1 MAMFDFFSQFG
12 KKQEKALEEPEI
24 KGTSFVPPTV
34 DDAVIIQTGG
44 VVAHGIDFGATSNE
58 TNEVELI
65 NAWRELASRPEIDY
79 AIQEIVNEVIE
90 TDYASYPVDIEVP
103 EELKIPK
110 KVVDKIQEEFLEC
123 LKLLEFNRTATD
135 KFRQWYVDGRMLIH
149 LVLDPDDNSK
159 GITSI
164 RIIDPRTI
172 RKVVE
177 TEKVKLKN
185 GVEAEKVKDTY
196 FVYTSSTNGK
206 QANLLGKQ
214 TQSIKVHPD
223 AIAYANSGVFR
234 DKGDGST
241 IAISHLDKTLKV
253 ANQMKQLEDSLVIYR
268 LARAPERRIFYVDVG
283 NLPRTK
289 AEQYLN
295 SVKNNFKNKMTY
307 DTVTGEV
314 KDSRQT
320 MSMLEDYWLPR
331 RDGGRG
337 TEVTTLP
344 GGQNLG
350 EMDDVDYFHKKM
362 YQALNIP
369 RTRLNAEGTFSM
381 GRSGEITREEIKF
394 TKFVN
399 YLRNKFSMIFVQM
412 LKTQCVAK
420 NIITAEDFE
429 AMAPSLTF
437 KWQSSAY
444 WDELMFNEMW
454 QQRAA
459 LLQQLD
465 QYKGQYFSKD
475 WLMRNVLNLSQDEV
489 DDMQKQMDK
498 ENKEDPP
505 EDDDDED
512 GDDGP
517 DFIDRNNDGIPDR
530 QRIKTAKAALDGV
543 NF

>member
-12 KKQEKALEEPEI
+12 KKQEKALEETNI
-24 KGTSFVPPTV
+24 KDTSFVPPTV
-34 DDAVIIQTGG
+34 DDAVIIETGG
-44 VVAHGIDFGATSNE
+44 VVARSIDFGTTTNE

-79 AIQEIVNEVIE
+79 AIQEIVNEAIE
-90 TDYASYPVDIEVP
+90 TDYASYPVDIEIP

-149 LVLDPDDNSK
+149 LVLDPDDNTK

-185 GVEAEKVKDTY
+185 GIEADKVKDTY

-206 QANLLGKQ
+206 SANLLGRQ

-241 IAISHLDKTLKV
+241 IAISHLDKSLKV

-295 SVKNNFKNKMTY
+295 SVKNSFKNKMTY

-369 RTRLNAEGTFSM
+369 RTRLNPEGSFSM

-412 LKTQCVAK
+412 LKTQCAAK

-459 LLQQLD
+459 LLQQLE

-505 EDDDDED
+505 EED
-512 GDDGP
+512 GEEDDDGP
-517 DFIDRNNDGIPDR
+517 DFVDRNNDGIPDR

>member
-24 KGTSFVPPTV
+24 KDTSFVPPTV

-79 AIQEIVNEVIE
+79 AIQEIVNEAIE

-149 LVLDPDDNSK
+149 LVLDPDDNTK

-177 TEKVKLKN
+177 TEKVNLKN
-185 GVEAEKVKDTY
+185 GIEVDKVKDTY

-206 QANLLGKQ
+206 SANLLGRQ
-214 TQSIKVHPD
+214 AQSIKVHPD

-241 IAISHLDKTLKV
+241 IAISHLDKSLKV

-268 LARAPERRIFYVDVG
+268 LTRAPERRIFYVDVG

-295 SVKNNFKNKMTY
+295 SVKNSFKNKMTY

-369 RTRLNAEGTFSM
+369 RTRLNPEGTFSM

-459 LLQQLD
+459 LLQQLE

-489 DDMQKQMDK
+489 DDMQRQMDK
-498 ENKEDPP
+498 ENAEDPP
-505 EDDDDED
+505 EED
-512 GDDGP
+512 GEEDDDGP
-517 DFIDRNNDGIPDR
+517 DFVDRNNDGIPDR

>member
-12 KKQEKALEEPEI
+12 KKQEKALEEPNI
-24 KGTSFVPPTV
+24 NDTSFVPPTV
-34 DDAVIIQTGG
+34 DDAVVIQTGG
-44 VVAHGIDFGATSNE
+44 VVARSIDFGATSNE

-79 AIQEIVNEVIE
+79 AIQEIVNEAIE
-90 TDYASYPVDIEVP
+90 TDYASYPVDIEIP

-172 RKVVE
+172 RKVIE
-177 TEKVKLKN
+177 TETVKLKN
-185 GVEAEKVKDTY
+185 GIEAERVKDTY
-196 FVYTSSTNGK
+196 FVYTSSTNGRG
-206 QANLLGKQ
+206 ANLLGRQ

-234 DKGDGST
+234 DKGDGTT
-241 IAISHLDKTLKV
+241 IAISHLDKSMKV

-295 SVKNNFKNKMTY
+295 SVKNSFKNKMTY

-314 KDSRQT
+314 KDGRQT

-331 RDGGRG
+331 REGGRG

-399 YLRNKFSMIFVQM
+399 YLRNKFSMLFVQM

-420 NIITAEDFE
+420 NIITPEDFE

-459 LLQQLD
+459 LLQQLE
-465 QYKGQYFSKD
+465 QFKGQYFSKD
-475 WLMRNVLNLSQDEV
+475 WLMRKVLNLSQDEV
-489 DDMQKQMDK
+489 DDMQKQMDQ

-505 EDDDDED
+505 DEDDDE
-512 GDDGP
+512 DGP
-517 DFIDRNNDGIPDR
+517 DFIDRNHDGIPDR
-530 QRIKTAKAALDGV
+530 KRIRTAKAALNSV

>member
-24 KGTSFVPPTV
+24 KDTSFVPPTA

-79 AIQEIVNEVIE
+79 AIQEIVNEAIE

-241 IAISHLDKTLKV
+241 IAISHLDKSLKV
-253 ANQMKQLEDSLVIYR
+253 ANQMKQLEDSLIIYR

-459 LLQQLD
+459 LLQQLE

-489 DDMQKQMDK
+489 DDMQRQMDK
-498 ENKEDPP
+498 ENAEDPP
-505 EDDDDED
+505 EED
-512 GDDGP
+512 GEEDDDGP
-517 DFIDRNNDGIPDR
+517 DFVDRNNDGIPDR

>member
-12 KKQEKALEEPEI
+12 KKQEKALEEPMI
-24 KGTSFVPPTV
+24 KDSSFVPPTV
-34 DDAVIIQTGG
+34 DDAVIIETGG
-44 VVAHGIDFGATSNE
+44 VVARSIDFGTTTNE

-79 AIQEIVNEVIE
+79 AIQEIVNEAIE
-90 TDYASYPVDIEVP
+90 TDYASYPVDVEIP

-149 LVLDPDDNSK
+149 LVLDPEDNTK

-185 GVEAEKVKDTY
+185 GIEVDNVKDTY

-206 QANLLGKQ
+206 SANLLGRR

-241 IAISHLDKTLKV
+241 IAISHLDKSLKV

-295 SVKNNFKNKMTY
+295 SVKNSFKNKMTY

-369 RTRLNAEGTFSM
+369 RTRLNPEGTFSM

-459 LLQQLD
+459 LLQQLE

-489 DDMQKQMDK
+489 DDMQRQMDK
-498 ENKEDPP
+498 ENAEDPP
-505 EDDDDED
+505 EED
-512 GDDGP
+512 GEEDDDGP
-517 DFIDRNNDGIPDR
+517 DFVDRNNDGIPDR

>member
-1 MAMFDFFSQFG
+1 
-12 KKQEKALEEPEI
+12 
-24 KGTSFVPPTV
+24 
-34 DDAVIIQTGG
+34 
-44 VVAHGIDFGATSNE
+44 
-58 TNEVELI
+58 
-65 NAWRELASRPEIDY
+65 
-79 AIQEIVNEVIE
+79 
-90 TDYASYPVDIEVP
+90 
-103 EELKIPK
+103 
-110 KVVDKIQEEFLEC
+110 
-123 LKLLEFNRTATD
+123 
-135 KFRQWYVDGRMLIH
+135 
-149 LVLDPDDNSK
+149 
-159 GITSI
+159 
-164 RIIDPRTI
+164 
-172 RKVVE
+172 
-177 TEKVKLKN
+177 
-185 GVEAEKVKDTY
+185 
-196 FVYTSSTNGK
+196 
-206 QANLLGKQ
+206 
-214 TQSIKVHPD
+214 
-223 AIAYANSGVFR
+223 
-234 DKGDGST
+234 
-241 IAISHLDKTLKV
+241 
-253 ANQMKQLEDSLVIYR
+253 
-268 LARAPERRIFYVDVG
+268 
-283 NLPRTK
+283 
-289 AEQYLN
+289 
-295 SVKNNFKNKMTY
+295 MTY

-369 RTRLNAEGTFSM
+369 RTRLNPEGTFSM

-412 LKTQCVAK
+412 LKTQCATK
-420 NIITAEDFE
+420 NIVTAEDFE

-459 LLQQLD
+459 LLQQLE

-489 DDMQKQMDK
+489 DDMQRQMDK
-498 ENKEDPP
+498 ENAEDPP
-505 EDDDDED
+505 EED
-512 GDDGP
+512 GEEDDDGP
-517 DFIDRNNDGIPDR
+517 DFVDRNNDGIPDR

>member
-12 KKQEKALEEPEI
+12 KKQEKALEEPKI
-24 KGTSFVPPTV
+24 KDSSFVPPTV
-34 DDAVIIQTGG
+34 DDAVIIETGG
-44 VVAHGIDFGATSNE
+44 VVARSIDFGTTTNE

-65 NAWRELASRPEIDY
+65 NAWRELAGRPEIDY
-79 AIQEIVNEVIE
+79 AIQEIVNEAIE
-90 TDYASYPVDIEVP
+90 TDYSSFPVDIEVP
-103 EELKIPK
+103 DELKLPK
-110 KVVDKIQEEFLEC
+110 KVKDKIQEEFLEC

-149 LVLDPDDNSK
+149 LVLDPDDNTK

-185 GVEAEKVKDTY
+185 GIEVDKVKDTY

-206 QANLLGKQ
+206 SANLLGRQ
-214 TQSIKVHPD
+214 TQSIKVHHD

-241 IAISHLDKTLKV
+241 IAISHLDKSMKV

-295 SVKNNFKNKMTY
+295 SVKNSFKNKMTY

-412 LKTQCVAK
+412 LKAQCVTK
-420 NIITAEDFE
+420 NVVTAEDFE

-459 LLQQLD
+459 LLQQLE

-489 DDMQKQMDK
+489 DDMQRQMDK

-505 EDDDDED
+505 EEEDGDED
-512 GDDGP
+512 DDGP
-517 DFIDRNNDGIPDR
+517 DFVDRNNDGIPDR

>member
-12 KKQEKALEEPEI
+12 KKQEKALEEPVI
-24 KGTSFVPPTV
+24 KDTSFVPPTV

-79 AIQEIVNEVIE
+79 AIQEIVNEAIE

-223 AIAYANSGVFR
+223 AIAYTNSGVFR

-241 IAISHLDKTLKV
+241 IAISHLDRSLKV

-350 EMDDVDYFHKKM
+350 EMDDVDYFHRKM

-369 RTRLNAEGTFSM
+369 HTRLNAEGTFSM

-459 LLQQLD
+459 LLQQLE

-489 DDMQKQMDK
+489 DDMQRQMDK
-498 ENKEDPP
+498 ENAEDPP
-505 EDDDDED
+505 EED
-512 GDDGP
+512 GEEDDDGP

>member
-12 KKQEKALEEPEI
+12 KKQEKALDEPES
-24 KGTSFVPPTV
+24 KDTSFVPPTV
-34 DDAVIIQTGG
+34 DDAVIIETGG
-44 VVAHGIDFGATSNE
+44 VVARSIDFGTTTNE

-79 AIQEIVNEVIE
+79 AIQEIVNEAIE
-90 TDYASYPVDIEVP
+90 TDYSSYPVDIEVP
-103 EELKIPK
+103 DELKLPK
-110 KVVDKIQEEFLEC
+110 KVKDKIQEEFLEC

-149 LVLDPDDNSK
+149 LVLDPDDNTK

-185 GVEAEKVKDTY
+185 GIEVDKVKDTY

-206 QANLLGKQ
+206 SANLLGRQ

-241 IAISHLDKTLKV
+241 IAISHLDKSLKV

-295 SVKNNFKNKMTY
+295 SVKNSFKNKMSY

-399 YLRNKFSMIFVQM
+399 YIRNKFSMIFVQM
-412 LKTQCVAK
+412 LKTQCVTK
-420 NIITAEDFE
+420 NIVTAEDFE

-459 LLQQLD
+459 LLQQLE

-489 DDMQKQMDK
+489 DDMQRQMDK
-498 ENKEDPP
+498 ENAEDPP
-505 EDDDDED
+505 EED
-512 GDDGP
+512 GEEDDDGP

>member
-12 KKQEKALEEPEI
+12 KKQEKALEETEI
-24 KGTSFVPPTV
+24 KDTSFVPPTV

-44 VVAHGIDFGATSNE
+44 VVAHGIDFGATTNE

-65 NAWRELASRPEIDY
+65 NAWRELSSRPEIDY
-79 AIQEIVNEVIE
+79 AIQEIVNEAIE
-90 TDYASYPVDIEVP
+90 TDYASYPVDIEIP

-135 KFRQWYVDGRMLIH
+135 KFRQWYVDGRILIH
-149 LVLDPDDNSK
+149 LVLDPDDNTK

-185 GVEAEKVKDTY
+185 GIEAEKVKDTY

-241 IAISHLDKTLKV
+241 IAISHLDKSLKV

-369 RTRLNAEGTFSM
+369 RTRLNPEGTFSM

-412 LKTQCVAK
+412 LKTQCVTK
-420 NIITAEDFE
+420 NIVTAEDFE

-459 LLQQLD
+459 LLQQLE

-475 WLMRNVLNLSQDEV
+475 WMMRNVLNLSQDEV

-505 EDDDDED
+505 EED
-512 GDDGP
+512 GEDDDGP

>member
-12 KKQEKALEEPEI
+12 KKQERALEEPKI
-24 KGTSFVPPTV
+24 KDTSFVPPTV

-65 NAWRELASRPEIDY
+65 NAWRELSSRPEIDY
-79 AIQEIVNEVIE
+79 AIQEIVNEAIE

-149 LVLDPDDNSK
+149 LVLDPDDNAK

-206 QANLLGKQ
+206 TANMLGKQ

-241 IAISHLDKTLKV
+241 IAISHLDKSLKI
-253 ANQMKQLEDSLVIYR
+253 ANQMRQLEDSLVIYR

-295 SVKNNFKNKMTY
+295 NVKNNFKNKMTY

-369 RTRLNAEGTFSM
+369 RTRLNPEGTFSM

-420 NIITAEDFE
+420 NIITTEDFE

-459 LLQQLD
+459 LLQQLE

-505 EDDDDED
+505 EEEEGDEDDD
-512 GDDGP
+512 P
-517 DFIDRNNDGIPDR
+517 DFVDRNNDGIPDR
-530 QRIKTAKAALDGV
+530 QHIKTAKAALDGV

>member
-24 KGTSFVPPTV
+24 KDTSFVPPTA

-44 VVAHGIDFGATSNE
+44 VVAHDIDFGATSNE

-79 AIQEIVNEVIE
+79 AIQEIVNEAIE

-196 FVYTSSTNGK
+196 FVYTSSTKGK

-241 IAISHLDKTLKV
+241 IAISHLDKSLKV

-459 LLQQLD
+459 LLQQLE

-505 EDDDDED
+505 EDEDDED

>member
-24 KGTSFVPPTV
+24 KDTSFVPPTV

-44 VVAHGIDFGATSNE
+44 VVARSIDFGATSNE

-79 AIQEIVNEVIE
+79 AIQEIVNEAIE
-90 TDYASYPVDIEVP
+90 TDYTSYPVDIEIP
-103 EELKIPK
+103 EELKMPK

-149 LVLDPDDNSK
+149 LVLDPDDNTK

-185 GVEAEKVKDTY
+185 GIEAEKVKDMY
-196 FVYTSSTNGK
+196 FVYTSSTSGRGT
-206 QANLLGKQ
+206 NLLGRQ

-223 AIAYANSGVFR
+223 SIAYANSGVFR

-241 IAISHLDKTLKV
+241 IAISHLDKSLKV

-295 SVKNNFKNKMTY
+295 SVKNSFKNKMTY

-331 RDGGRG
+331 REGGRG
-337 TEVTTLP
+337 TEVATLP

-399 YLRNKFSMIFVQM
+399 YLRNKFSMLFVQM
-412 LKTQCVAK
+412 LKTQCVTK
-420 NIITAEDFE
+420 NIITPEDFE
-429 AMAPSLTF
+429 AIAPSITF

-459 LLQQLD
+459 LLQQLE

-505 EDDDDED
+505 EDDE
-512 GDDGP
+512 DDGP
-517 DFIDRNNDGIPDR
+517 NFIDRNNDGIPDR
-530 QRIKTAKAALDGV
+530 QRIRTAKAALDGV

>member
-1 MAMFDFFSQFG
+1 MFDFFSQFG
-12 KKQEKALEEPEI
+12 KKQERALEEPEI
-24 KGTSFVPPTV
+24 KDTSFVPPTV

-79 AIQEIVNEVIE
+79 AIQEIVNEAIE

-110 KVVDKIQEEFLEC
+110 KVVDKIQGEFLEC

-149 LVLDPDDNSK
+149 LVLDPDDNTK

-185 GVEAEKVKDTY
+185 GIEADKVKDTY

-241 IAISHLDKTLKV
+241 IAISHLDKSLKV
-253 ANQMKQLEDSLVIYR
+253 ANQMRQLEDSLVIYR

-295 SVKNNFKNKMTY
+295 NVKNNFKNKMTY

-331 RDGGRG
+331 REGGRG

-369 RTRLNAEGTFSM
+369 RTRLNAEGAFSM

-420 NIITAEDFE
+420 NVIAAEDFE

-437 KWQSSAY
+437 KWKSSAY

-459 LLQQLD
+459 LLQQLE

-505 EDDDDED
+505 DED
-512 GDDGP
+512 EDDGP
-517 DFIDRNNDGIPDR
+517 DFIDRNHDGIPDR
-530 QRIKTAKAALDGV
+530 QRIRTAKAALDSV

>member
-1 MAMFDFFSQFG
+1 MFDFFSQFG
-12 KKQEKALEEPEI
+12 KKQEKALDEPES
-24 KGTSFVPPTV
+24 KDTSFVPPTV
-34 DDAVIIQTGG
+34 DDAVIIETGG
-44 VVAHGIDFGATSNE
+44 VVARSIDFGTTTNE

-79 AIQEIVNEVIE
+79 AIQEIVNEAIE
-90 TDYASYPVDIEVP
+90 TDYSSYPVDIEVP
-103 EELKIPK
+103 DELKLPK
-110 KVVDKIQEEFLEC
+110 KVKDKIQEEFLEC

-149 LVLDPDDNSK
+149 LVLDPDDNTK

-185 GVEAEKVKDTY
+185 GIEVDKVKDTY

-206 QANLLGKQ
+206 SANLLGRQ

-241 IAISHLDKTLKV
+241 IAISHLDKSLKV

-295 SVKNNFKNKMTY
+295 SVKNSFKNKMSY

-399 YLRNKFSMIFVQM
+399 YIRNKFSMIFVQM
-412 LKTQCVAK
+412 LKTQCVTK
-420 NIITAEDFE
+420 NIVTAEDFE

-459 LLQQLD
+459 LLQQLE

-489 DDMQKQMDK
+489 DDMQRQMDK
-498 ENKEDPP
+498 ENAEDPP
-505 EDDDDED
+505 EED
-512 GDDGP
+512 GEEDDDGP

>member
-1 MAMFDFFSQFG
+1 MFDFFSQFG
-12 KKQEKALEEPEI
+12 KKQEKALEEPKI
-24 KGTSFVPPTV
+24 KDSSFVPPTV
-34 DDAVIIQTGG
+34 DDAVIIETGG
-44 VVAHGIDFGATSNE
+44 VVARSIDFGTTTNE

-79 AIQEIVNEVIE
+79 AIQEIVNEAIE
-90 TDYASYPVDIEVP
+90 TDYASYPVDIEIP

-149 LVLDPDDNSK
+149 LVLDPDDNTK

-185 GVEAEKVKDTY
+185 GIEVDKVKDTY

-206 QANLLGKQ
+206 SANLLGRQ

-241 IAISHLDKTLKV
+241 IAISHLDKSLKV

-295 SVKNNFKNKMTY
+295 SVKNSFKNKMTY

-412 LKTQCVAK
+412 LKTQCVTK
-420 NIITAEDFE
+420 NIVTAEDFE

-459 LLQQLD
+459 LLQQLE

-498 ENKEDPP
+498 ENAEDPP
-505 EDDDDED
+505 EED
-512 GDDGP
+512 GEEDDNGP
-517 DFIDRNNDGIPDR
+517 DFVDRNNDGIPDR

>member
-12 KKQEKALEEPEI
+12 KKQEKALGEPEI
-24 KGTSFVPPTV
+24 KDSSFVPPTV
-34 DDAVIIQTGG
+34 DDAVIIETGG
-44 VVAHGIDFGATSNE
+44 VVVRSIDFGTTTNE

-79 AIQEIVNEVIE
+79 AIQEIVNEAIE
-90 TDYASYPVDIEVP
+90 TDYSSYPVDIEIP

-110 KVVDKIQEEFLEC
+110 RVVDKIQEEFLEC

-149 LVLDPDDNSK
+149 LVLDPDDNTK

-185 GVEAEKVKDTY
+185 GIEVDKVKDVY
-196 FVYTSSTNGK
+196 FVYTSSTNGRS
-206 QANLLGKQ
+206 ANLLGRQ

-234 DKGDGST
+234 DKGDGTT
-241 IAISHLDKTLKV
+241 IAISHLDKSLKV

-295 SVKNNFKNKMTY
+295 SVKNSFKNKMTY

-369 RTRLNAEGTFSM
+369 RTRLNPEGTFSM

-412 LKTQCVAK
+412 LKTQCVTK
-420 NIITAEDFE
+420 NIVTAEYFE
-429 AMAPSLTF
+429 VMAPSLTF

-459 LLQQLD
+459 LLQQLE

-489 DDMQKQMDK
+489 DDMQRQMDK
-498 ENKEDPP
+498 ENAEDPP
-505 EDDDDED
+505 EEEDED
-512 GDDGP
+512 EDDDGP

>member
-12 KKQEKALEEPEI
+12 KKQERALEEPEI
-24 KGTSFVPPTV
+24 KDTSFVPPTV

-79 AIQEIVNEVIE
+79 AIQEIVNEAIE

-110 KVVDKIQEEFLEC
+110 KVVDKIQGEFLEC

-149 LVLDPDDNSK
+149 LVLDPDDNTK

-185 GVEAEKVKDTY
+185 GIEADKVKDTY

-241 IAISHLDKTLKV
+241 IAISHLDKSLKV
-253 ANQMKQLEDSLVIYR
+253 ANQMRQLEDSLVIYR

-295 SVKNNFKNKMTY
+295 NVKNNFKNKMTY

-331 RDGGRG
+331 REGGRG

-369 RTRLNAEGTFSM
+369 RTRLNAEGAFSM

-420 NIITAEDFE
+420 NVIAAEDFE

-437 KWQSSAY
+437 KWKSSAY

-459 LLQQLD
+459 LLQQLE

-505 EDDDDED
+505 DED
-512 GDDGP
+512 EDDGP
-517 DFIDRNNDGIPDR
+517 DFIDRNHDGIPDR
-530 QRIKTAKAALDGV
+530 QRIRTAKAALDSV

>member
-12 KKQEKALEEPEI
+12 KKQEKALEEHEI
-24 KGTSFVPPTV
+24 KDTSFVPPTV

-79 AIQEIVNEVIE
+79 AIQEIVNEAIE

-241 IAISHLDKTLKV
+241 IAISHLDKSLKV

-399 YLRNKFSMIFVQM
+399 HLRNKFSMIFVQM

-459 LLQQLD
+459 LLQQLE

-505 EDDDDED
+505 EDE
-512 GDDGP
+512 DDGP
-517 DFIDRNNDGIPDR
+517 DFIDRNNNGIPNR

>member
-24 KGTSFVPPTV
+24 KDSSFVPPTV
-34 DDAVIIQTGG
+34 DDAVIIETGG
-44 VVAHGIDFGATSNE
+44 VVARSIDFGTTTNE

-79 AIQEIVNEVIE
+79 AIQEIVNEAIE
-90 TDYASYPVDIEVP
+90 TDYSSYPVDIEVP
-103 EELKIPK
+103 DELKLPK
-110 KVVDKIQEEFLEC
+110 KVKDKIQEEFLEC

-135 KFRQWYVDGRMLIH
+135 KFRQWYIDGRMLIH
-149 LVLDPDDNSK
+149 LVLDPDDNTK

-185 GVEAEKVKDTY
+185 GIEVDKVKDTY

-206 QANLLGKQ
+206 SANLLGRQ
-214 TQSIKVHPD
+214 TQSIKVHHD

-241 IAISHLDKTLKV
+241 IAISHLDKSMKV

-295 SVKNNFKNKMTY
+295 SVKNSFKNKMTY

-412 LKTQCVAK
+412 LKTQCVTK
-420 NIITAEDFE
+420 NVVTAEDFE

-459 LLQQLD
+459 LLQQLE

-489 DDMQKQMDK
+489 DDMQRQMDK

-505 EDDDDED
+505 EEEEGDED
-512 GDDGP
+512 DDGP
-517 DFIDRNNDGIPDR
+517 DFVDRNNDGIPDR

>member
-1 MAMFDFFSQFG
+1 MFDFFSQFG
-12 KKQEKALEEPEI
+12 KKQEKALEETEI
-24 KGTSFVPPTV
+24 KDTSFVPPTV

-44 VVAHGIDFGATSNE
+44 VVAHGIDFGATTNE

-65 NAWRELASRPEIDY
+65 NAWRELSSRPEIDY
-79 AIQEIVNEVIE
+79 AIQEIVNEAIE
-90 TDYASYPVDIEVP
+90 TDYASYPVDIEIP

-135 KFRQWYVDGRMLIH
+135 KFRQWYVDGRILIH
-149 LVLDPDDNSK
+149 LVLDPDDNTK

-185 GVEAEKVKDTY
+185 GIEAEKVKDTY

-241 IAISHLDKTLKV
+241 IAISHLDKSLKV

-369 RTRLNAEGTFSM
+369 RTRLNPEGTFSM

-412 LKTQCVAK
+412 LKTQCVTK
-420 NIITAEDFE
+420 NIVTAEDFE

-459 LLQQLD
+459 LLQQLE

-475 WLMRNVLNLSQDEV
+475 WMMRNVLNLSQDEV

-505 EDDDDED
+505 EED
-512 GDDGP
+512 GEDDDGP

>member
-24 KGTSFVPPTV
+24 KDSSFVPPTV
-34 DDAVIIQTGG
+34 DDAVIIETGG
-44 VVAHGIDFGATSNE
+44 VVARSIDFGTTTNE

-79 AIQEIVNEVIE
+79 AIQEIVNEAIE
-90 TDYASYPVDIEVP
+90 TDYSSYPVDIEVP
-103 EELKIPK
+103 DELKLPK
-110 KVVDKIQEEFLEC
+110 KVKDKIQEEFLEC

-149 LVLDPDDNSK
+149 LVLDPDDNTK

-177 TEKVKLKN
+177 IEKVKLKN
-185 GVEAEKVKDTY
+185 GIEVDKVKDTY

-206 QANLLGKQ
+206 SASLLGRQ

-234 DKGDGST
+234 DKGDGTT
-241 IAISHLDKTLKV
+241 IAISHLDKSLKV

-295 SVKNNFKNKMTY
+295 SVKNSFKNKMTY

-369 RTRLNAEGTFSM
+369 RTRLNSEGTFSM

-412 LKTQCVAK
+412 LKTQCVTK
-420 NIITAEDFE
+420 NIVTAEDFE
-429 AMAPSLTF
+429 VMAPSLTF

-459 LLQQLD
+459 LLQQLE

-489 DDMQKQMDK
+489 DDMQRQIDK
-498 ENKEDPP
+498 ENAEDPP
-505 EDDDDED
+505 EED
-512 GDDGP
+512 GEEDDNGP
-517 DFIDRNNDGIPDR
+517 NFVDRNNDGIPDR

>member
-12 KKQEKALEEPEI
+12 KKQERALEEPEI
-24 KGTSFVPPTV
+24 NDSSFVPPTV
-34 DDAVIIQTGG
+34 DDAVIIETGG
-44 VVAHGIDFGATSNE
+44 VVARSIDFGTTTNE

-90 TDYASYPVDIEVP
+90 TDYSSYPVDIEVP
-103 EELKIPK
+103 DELKLPK
-110 KVVDKIQEEFLEC
+110 KVKDKIREEFLEC

-149 LVLDPDDNSK
+149 LVLDPDDNTK

-185 GVEAEKVKDTY
+185 GIEVDKVKDAY

-206 QANLLGKQ
+206 SAILLGRQ

-241 IAISHLDKTLKV
+241 IAISHLDKSLKV

-295 SVKNNFKNKMTY
+295 SVKNSFKNKMTY

-369 RTRLNAEGTFSM
+369 RTRLNPEGAFSM

-412 LKTQCVAK
+412 LKTQCVTK
-420 NIITAEDFE
+420 NIVTAEDFE

-459 LLQQLD
+459 LLQQLE

-489 DDMQKQMDK
+489 DDMQRQMDK
-498 ENKEDPP
+498 ENAEDPP
-505 EDDDDED
+505 EED
-512 GDDGP
+512 GEEDDNGP
-517 DFIDRNNDGIPDR
+517 DFVDRNNDGIPDR

>member
-12 KKQEKALEEPEI
+12 KKQEKALEEPKI
-24 KGTSFVPPTV
+24 KDSSFVPPTV
-34 DDAVIIQTGG
+34 DDAVIIETGG
-44 VVAHGIDFGATSNE
+44 VVARSIDFGTTTNE

-79 AIQEIVNEVIE
+79 AIQEIVNEAIE
-90 TDYASYPVDIEVP
+90 TDYASYPVDIEIP

-149 LVLDPDDNSK
+149 LVLDPDDNTK

-185 GVEAEKVKDTY
+185 GIEVDKVKDTY

-206 QANLLGKQ
+206 SANLLGRQ

-241 IAISHLDKTLKV
+241 IAISHLDKSLKV

-295 SVKNNFKNKMTY
+295 SVKNSFKNKMTY

-412 LKTQCVAK
+412 LKTQCVTK
-420 NIITAEDFE
+420 NIVTAEDFE

-459 LLQQLD
+459 LLQQLE

-498 ENKEDPP
+498 ENAEDPP
-505 EDDDDED
+505 EED
-512 GDDGP
+512 GEEDDNGP
-517 DFIDRNNDGIPDR
+517 DFVDRNNDGIPDR

>member
-12 KKQEKALEEPEI
+12 KKQEKALEEPAI
-24 KGTSFVPPTV
+24 KDASFVPPTV

-44 VVAHGIDFGATSNE
+44 VIAHGIDFGATTNE

-79 AIQEIVNEVIE
+79 AIQEIVNEAIE

-123 LKLLEFNRTATD
+123 LKLMEFNRTATD
-135 KFRQWYVDGRMLIH
+135 KFRQWYIDGRMLIH

-241 IAISHLDKTLKV
+241 IAISHLDKSLKV

-399 YLRNKFSMIFVQM
+399 SLRNKFSMIFVQM

-459 LLQQLD
+459 LLQQLE

-505 EDDDDED
+505 EDEDDED